1 MFKVKLSKV
10 QKDVVDALKLGLFLW
25 TDEGESYKAWLGDSR
40 GRVHK
45 KIHRSTARSLF
56 DKGLLKLVDGDY
68 RSNWYKYKL
77 NEEEIK
83 NEIF

>member
-10 QKDVVDALKLGLFLW
+10 QKDVVDAFKLGLFLW
-25 TDEGESYKAWLGDSR
+25 TDE
-40 GRVHK
+40 
-45 KIHRSTARSLF
+45 
-56 DKGLLKLVDGDY
+56 GLLKLVDGDY